1 MTNKIKMNLEE
12 NTEIERFED
21 EYNNMS
27 IWQKVKHHWGIDFY
41 RGEGNA
47 DTTT

>member
-27 IWQKVKHHWGIDFY
+27 IWQKVKHHWGYFM
-41 RGEGNA
+41 EE
-47 DTTT
+47 TL